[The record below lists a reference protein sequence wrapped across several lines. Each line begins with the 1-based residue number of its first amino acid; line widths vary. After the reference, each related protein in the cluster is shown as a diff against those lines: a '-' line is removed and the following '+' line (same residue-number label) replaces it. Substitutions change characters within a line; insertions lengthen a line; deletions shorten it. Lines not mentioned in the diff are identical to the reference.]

1 MIYNNIE
8 DRNIFLRS
16 VIIEEPN
23 IGPQEELPTLFGA
36 GGRWPVINEI
46 IDPKVIR
53 QQSNLSC
60 GPACAEMLLRECGI
74 TNITQVTIENLTG
87 VPTSASEIA
96 DALNQLSPAS
106 LHRWQGGYLD
116 TSTSLAA
123 FNLLLRTAKPWMA
136 QMKEIGNRIAHMV
149 VVDAFDET
157 GLVLVRDPW
166 EGTSYKMEIDQF
178 LQVWSQIAVF

>member
-1 MIYNNIE
+1 M
-8 DRNIFLRS
+8 RS
-16 VIIEEPN
+16 VIIEQPN
-23 IGPQEELPTLFGA
+23 IGPQEEPLSLFGA

-46 IDPKVIR
+46 TDSKVVR

-60 GPACAEMLLRECGI
+60 GPACGEMLLREWGI
-74 TNITQVTIENLTG
+74 TNITQIAIENLTG
-87 VPTSASEIA
+87 TPTSASEVA
-96 DALNQLSPAS
+96 DALNQLSLAS

-123 FNLLLRTAKPWMA
+123 FNLLLKTSKPWMA
-136 QMKEIGNRIAHMV
+136 QMKEIRNRIAHMV
-149 VVDAFDET
+149 VVDGIDET

-166 EGTSYKMEIDQF
+166 EGTSYKMELDQF

>member
-1 MIYNNIE
+1 MKNQTSAPKKE
-8 DRNIFLRS
+8 STTF
-16 VIIEEPN
+16 
-23 IGPQEELPTLFGA
+23 FGA

-46 IDPKVIR
+46 IDPKVVR

-60 GPACAEMLLRECGI
+60 GPACAEMLLREWGI

-87 VPTSASEIA
+87 SPTSASEVA

-116 TSTSLAA
+116 TSSSLAA
-123 FNLLLRTAKPWMA
+123 FNLLLKTSKPWMA
-136 QMKEIGNRIAHMV
+136 QMKEIGNRIAYMV
-149 VVDAFDET
+149 VVDGVDET

-166 EGTSYKMEIDQF
+166 EGSSYKMELDQF